1 MLHVH
6 RADRA
11 DALVT
16 ALGDLLAT
24 PLADPF
30 AQEIVSVPTRGV
42 ERWLTQCL
50 ATRLG
55 TRPDHADGIVANVA
69 FPSPRQLADEA
80 IAAACGFD
88 PDTDP
93 WQPQRTVWP
102 LLELVDGAL
111 DEPWLATLAEHLQDS
126 AGATPDGAHHRRFSA
141 VRHIANLLDRYAIQ
155 RPQLLT
161 AWTTN
166 KDIDASDTAL
176 PPAALWQPELWRRLR
191 DRIGEPDPAE
201 RTQSAITRITDN
213 PATTAHLPKRLSIFG
228 LTRLPPGHLDVLRA
242 IATHRDVHLY
252 VLHPSPALWQTIAS
266 DHPPDTTS
274 TKRAD
279 DPTATTPRHRLLAS
293 WGRDVREL
301 QLVLGPPNTYADEP
315 AHADESAEPTSLLHH
330 LQHAIRTDT
339 PPPATQSDR
348 PTLDPSDHSIEI
360 HSCHGHARQV
370 EVLRDAV
377 LHALDEDPTLQPRDV
392 IVMCPDIETF
402 APLIQATFGATA
414 IAPTEPGTHTTKDPT
429 DLRVRLAD
437 RATTQTNPLLGT
449 IARLLELGD
458 QRLTASQVLDLCDR
472 GPIRRRF
479 GLDDEA
485 LVRFEDWITTTNI
498 RWGLDPEHRA
508 PYNLDRVTANTWRAG
523 TDRVLLGATMTED
536 GLPLVG
542 GVLPLDDV
550 ESGAIDLAGRFAEL
564 VDRLKTTVDT
574 FSTPKPMHEWATA
587 IAQAADLLTATS
599 KRDAW
604 QRAALDRLLATIA
617 TDATTTTSHL
627 DLAEARALLAEH
639 LAGRPTR
646 ANFRT
651 GHLTICT
658 LHPMRTVPHRV
669 IGLLGLDDTVFP
681 RKTPRD
687 SDDLLLAD
695 PFVGDHDPRTEDR
708 QMLLDALMAAQDKL
722 IVTYSG
728 NDERTNAPRPPA
740 VPVGE
745 LLDAI
750 DRTVTTTQ
758 ENERPRDQIT
768 IRHPLQPFDPRNFT
782 PNELTKNSDT
792 PWSFDPVTLNGARA
806 ITDDRTKKPPF
817 LTDPLDPL
825 TEPVVELEDLVRF
838 VNHPAKAFLRRRL
851 GISLGDFSDEIL
863 DALPLELDNLQKW
876 GVGDRLLQ
884 ACLAGNPRARA
895 RAAEDARG
903 TLPPGSLADDVVT
916 PVGRN
921 VKALQAVAD
930 RMLARTTDL
939 DSLDVKVTL
948 PDGRALTGTVS
959 GLCDDTLQTV
969 GYSKLAP
976 KHRLAAWVRLLA
988 LTAARPERPFEAIT
1002 IGLLRA
1008 FGNKDYAVSASRI
1021 PPLGPDAE
1029 TRRATALAHLA
1040 TLVDLL
1046 DRGLREPPP
1055 LACVTSHAYA
1065 LALRRGADPTKDAGK
1080 AWTSEYDWDKEDKDA
1095 EHVLLHGGIASLDD
1109 LLEETARPD
1118 ESGADWPTAG
1128 DDKTRFGRWA
1138 LRLWSGLLDVEELRD
1153 L

>member
-55 TRPDHADGIVANVA
+55 TRQGRQDGIVANVA

-80 IAAACGFD
+80 IGVACGFD
-88 PDTDP
+88 HDADP

-111 DEPWLATLAEHLQDS
+111 AEPWLATLAEHLKDS
-126 AGATPDGAHHRRFSA
+126 AGTKPQGAHHRRFSA
-141 VRHIANLLDRYAIQ
+141 VRHIANLFDRYAIQ

-161 AWTTN
+161 AWTAGEGV
-166 KDIDASDTAL
+166 DASNEPL
-176 PPAALWQPELWRRLR
+176 PPSAQWQAELWRRLR
-191 DRIGEPDPAE
+191 DRIAEPDPSE
-201 RTQSAITRITDN
+201 RTTTAITRITDDR
-213 PATTAHLPKRLSIFG
+213 TTTQHLPQRLSIFG
-228 LTRLPPGHLDVLRA
+228 LTRLPPGHLDVVRA
-242 IATHRDVHLY
+242 IAIHRHVHLY
-252 VLHPSPALWQTIAS
+252 LLHPSPALWHEIATN
-266 DHPPDTTS
+266 DPPTTRAP
-274 TKRAD
+274 KRAD

-301 QLVLGPPNTYADEP
+301 QLVLGPPTAYEDDERP
-315 AHADESAEPTSLLHH
+315 HDSSTPQTLLQH

-339 PPPATQSDR
+339 PSPTTAQDR
-348 PTLDPSDHSIEI
+348 PTLTEEDRSIEI
-360 HSCHGHARQV
+360 HSCHGHARQL

-402 APLIQATFGATA
+402 APLIQATFGTTPTYATN
-414 IAPTEPGTHTTKDPT
+414 PTKPHDPTTPET

-449 IARLLELGD
+449 VARLLELGD
-458 QRLTASQVLDLCDR
+458 QRLTASQVLDFFSR
-472 GPIRRRF
+472 EPIRRRF
-479 GLDDEA
+479 GLDDDV
-485 LVRFEDWITTTNI
+485 LVRFEDWIATTGI
-498 RWGLDPEHRA
+498 RWGLDTEHRA
-508 PYNLDRVTANTWRAG
+508 PFKLQTVAANTWRAG

-536 GLPLVG
+536 RLPLVG

-564 VDRLKTTVDT
+564 IDRLKTTT
-574 FSTPKPMHEWATA
+574 TAFATPKPIDEWATA

-599 KRDAW
+599 ARDAW
-604 QRAALDRLLATIA
+604 QRAALDRLLADLTQQAA
-617 TDATTTTSHL
+617 TSTSHL
-627 DLAEARALLAEH
+627 DLAEIRALLAEH
-639 LAGRPTR
+639 LEGRPTR

-722 IVTYSG
+722 IVTYTG

-750 DRTVTTTQ
+750 DRTVTTKDDTT
-758 ENERPRDQIT
+758 RPRDRIT
-768 IRHPLQPFDPRNFT
+768 IRHPLQPFNPRNFT
-782 PNELTKNSDT
+782 PGALRNDT
-792 PWSFDPVTLNGARA
+792 RPWSFDPVTLNGARA
-806 ITDDRTKKPPF
+806 ITSDRTPQPPF
-817 LTDPLDPL
+817 LTDPLEPL
-825 TEPVVELEDLVRF
+825 DSPVIELEDLVRF
-838 VNHPAKAFLRRRL
+838 VHHPCKAFLRRRL
-851 GISLGDFSDEIL
+851 GISLASHEDEIL
-863 DALPLELDNLQKW
+863 DNLPLELDGLEKW
-876 GVGDRLLQ
+876 GVGDRLLN
-884 ACLAGNPRARA
+884 ACLAGSPRTMA

-903 TLPPGSLADDVVT
+903 TLPPGIMADGVVT
-916 PVGRN
+916 PIGRN
-921 VKALQAVAD
+921 VAALLGAAES
-930 RMLARTTDL
+930 MLTRTTDL
-939 DSLDVKVTL
+939 DSLDVRVTL

-959 GLCDDTLQTV
+959 GLCDDTLQSV
-969 GYSKLAP
+969 GYSRLAP

-1008 FGNKDYAVSASRI
+1008 FGDKDFDVSVSRI
-1021 PPLGPDAE
+1021 PPLGDDAE
-1029 TRRATALAHLA
+1029 TRRKTALKHLA
-1040 TLVDLL
+1040 TLVDLQ

-1065 LALRRGADPTKDAGK
+1065 LALRRGADPTKDANNT
-1080 AWTSEYDWDKEDKDA
+1080 WTSSFDWDKEDKDR
-1095 EHVLLHGGIASLDD
+1095 EHVLLHGRVLSLED
-1109 LLEETARPD
+1109 LLDEPARPD
-1118 ESGADWPTAG
+1118 ETGPDWPATG
-1128 DDKTRFGRWA
+1128 EDTTRFGRWA
-1138 LRLWSGLLDVEELRD
+1138 LRLWTGLLDVEELRD
-1153 L
+1153 R